1 MTTDSK
7 PRSTNGQHVAVLVG
21 EPPLLDA
28 AAVEALVVD
37 ALQELGIPGDV
48 ELSIHFVG
56 VDEITRLNREAL
68 GRTGPTDVI
77 SLPLEDLA
85 PGEWPSADPTGPPLA
100 LGDVF
105 IAPQIVRSQALEH
118 GFDPVA
124 ETALM
129 VVHGVL
135 HLAGH
140 DHADDDSAEVMES
153 IEGMVLARNGF
164 GRR

>member
-1 MTTDSK
+1 MT
-7 PRSTNGQHVAVLVG
+7 VLVG

-28 AAVEALVVD
+28 SAVEAIAVD
-37 ALQELGIPGDV
+37 ALHELGISGPV

-68 GRTGPTDVI
+68 GRIGPTDVV
-77 SLPLEDLA
+77 SLPLEDLV
-85 PGEWPSADPTGPPLA
+85 PGDWPPIDPAGPPLA

-105 IAPQIVRSQALEH
+105 IAPEIVRARALEH
-118 GFDPVA
+118 GFDPIA

-140 DHADDDSAEVMES
+140 DHADDESAEIMEA
-153 IEGMVLARNGF
+153 IEGVVLARNGF

>member
-1 MTTDSK
+1 M
-7 PRSTNGQHVAVLVG
+7 G
-21 EPPLLDA
+21 EPPLLDVS
-28 AAVEALVVD
+28 AVEAIAVD
-37 ALQELGIPGDV
+37 ALEELGIHGSV
-48 ELSIHFVG
+48 ELSIHFVD

-77 SLPLEDLA
+77 SLPLEDLV
-85 PGEWPSADPTGPPLA
+85 PGEWPPVDPAGPPLA

-105 IAPQIVRSQALEH
+105 IAPQIVRSRALEH
-118 GFDPVA
+118 GFDPTA

-140 DHADDDSAEVMES
+140 DHADDDAAEIMES
-153 IEGMVLARNGF
+153 IEGVVLARNGF

>member
-1 MTTDSK
+1 M
-7 PRSTNGQHVAVLVG
+7 AVLVG

-28 AAVEALVVD
+28 SVIEAIAVD
-37 ALQELGIPGDV
+37 ALEELGISGPV
-48 ELSIHFVG
+48 ELSIHFVD

-68 GRTGPTDVI
+68 GSTGPTDVI
-77 SLPLEDLA
+77 SLPIEDLV
-85 PGEWPSADPTGPPLA
+85 PGDWPPVDSAGPPLA

-105 IAPQIVRSQALEH
+105 IAPEIVRSRALEH
-118 GFDPVA
+118 DFDPTA

-140 DHADDDSAEVMES
+140 DHADDDSADTMES
-153 IEGMVLARNGF
+153 MERVVLARNGF

>member
-1 MTTDSK
+1 M
-7 PRSTNGQHVAVLVG
+7 G

-28 AAVEALVVD
+28 SAVEAL
-37 ALQELGIPGDV
+37 ATHTLEELGIPGPV
-48 ELSIHFVG
+48 ELSIHFVD

-68 GRTGPTDVI
+68 GQEGPTDVI
-77 SLPLEDLA
+77 SLPLEDLV
-85 PGEWPSADPTGPPLA
+85 PDNWPPVDPAGPPLA

-105 IAPQIVRSQALEH
+105 IAPAIVRARAVEH
-118 GFDPVA
+118 GFDPMA

-140 DHADDDSAEVMES
+140 GHDDDDSAEIMES
-153 IEGMVLARNGF
+153 IESVVLARNGF

>member
-7 PRSTNGQHVAVLVG
+7 PRSTNGPDVAVLVG

-28 AAVEALVVD
+28 SVIEAIAVD
-37 ALQELGIPGDV
+37 ALREIGIPGPV
-48 ELSIHFVG
+48 ELSIHFVDTG
-56 VDEITRLNREAL
+56 EIARLNHEAL

-77 SLPLEDLA
+77 SLPLEPLV
-85 PGEWPSADPTGPPLA
+85 PGDWPPVDPVGPPLA

-105 IAPQIVRSQALEH
+105 IAPEIVRSRALEH
-118 GFDPVA
+118 GFDPLA
-124 ETALM
+124 DTALM

-140 DHADDDSAEVMES
+140 DHADDDSAETMES
-153 IEGMVLARNGF
+153 IEDVVLARNGF